1 MQRHIKFVRNEM
13 QNYRLYTVVSELLT
27 FFDCLTN
34 WYIRLN
40 RPRLKGD
47 IGEEECIQ
55 SLNVLFSVTLDL
67 SILLSP
73 FIPFLTEILYQ
84 NMKQGLISKI
94 NFIYYVR
101 FKASCS

>member
-1 MQRHIKFVRNEM
+1 MQRLIKFVRNEM
-13 QNYRLYTVVSELLT
+13 ENYRLYTVVSELLT
-27 FFDCLTN
+27 FLDRLTN

-47 IGEEECIQ
+47 TCIQ